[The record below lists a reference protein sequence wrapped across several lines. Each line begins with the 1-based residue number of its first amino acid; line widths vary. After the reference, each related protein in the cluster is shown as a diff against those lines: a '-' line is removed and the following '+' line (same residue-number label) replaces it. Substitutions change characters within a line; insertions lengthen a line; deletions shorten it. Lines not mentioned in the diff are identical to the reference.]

1 MPRYEAPRSPLVNPL
16 NVTAK
21 RDDSGQFVPII
32 YLTWIQLPDSKADNI
47 FKTTI
52 FKKNNQII
60 SVKLLFWTKHVH
72 LAQLFS
78 HDNSNMTPS

>member
-1 MPRYEAPRSPLVNPL
+1 MPRYEAPRSPLVNLL
-16 NVTAK
+16 NVKAK

-52 FKKNNQII
+52 FKKII
-60 SVKLLFWTKHVH
+60 K
-72 LAQLFS
+72 
-78 HDNSNMTPS
+78 

>member
-52 FKKNNQII
+52 FKKII
-60 SVKLLFWTKHVH
+60 K
-72 LAQLFS
+72 
-78 HDNSNMTPS
+78 